1 MIEQAVILAG
11 GKGER
16 LKPVTDHLP
25 KPMAPVLGV
34 PFLDYLLGLLKQAGI
49 KRVVLLVGYK
59 NEVIRERY
67 RAVGDPDFSV
77 DFSVGREEDLTG
89 RRVLD
94 AFDRLESR
102 FLLLYGDNY
111 WRLDLQAMCDLYRKT
126 GARLTTTVFRN
137 RQGTAEY
144 GFENNVEVGPDGRV
158 LRYDK
163 SRTSARLNGVDIGF
177 FLVDKTC
184 LDPTIRDNVS
194 FEEAILPPLVEAKSV
209 FAYET
214 DEQYHYI
221 TTADDLRR
229 FERTVHETG
238 IAPLSWKK
246 PAGEDTRGG
255 AASVS

>member
-16 LKPVTDHLP
+16 LRPITDHLP
-25 KPMAPVLGV
+25 KPMAPILGV

-49 KRVVLLVGYK
+49 KRVLLLAGYK
-59 NEVIRERY
+59 SEVLRERY
-67 RAVGDPDFSV
+67 RSLAGGDFAVELAIGGD
-77 DFSVGREEDLTG
+77 EDLTG

-94 AFDRLESR
+94 AFDRLERR

-111 WRLDLQAMCDLYRKT
+111 WPLDLRAMWDFYRAT

-137 RQGTAEY
+137 RRGTAEY
-144 GFENNVEVGPDGRV
+144 GFENNVEVASDGRV

-163 SRTSARLNGVDIGF
+163 SRKSERLNGVDIGF

-184 LDPTIRDNVS
+184 LDPKIDANVS
-194 FEEAILPPLVEAKSV
+194 FEETILPPLVEAKCV
-209 FAYET
+209 FAFET

-221 TTADDLRR
+221 TTVDDLRR
-229 FERTVHETG
+229 FERTVRETG

-246 PAGEDTRGG
+246 PPDGDTRGG
-255 AASVS
+255 AAGVS